1 MMQEHVQLYIT
12 NKDMLMLYTCSEETN
27 MIENEICFFCSLLST
42 FISASLKGCREFVCT
57 KSILHKLHKRSET
70 NIIAANICLFQEKVF
85 RKEAEVELKNLG
97 RHCSEYLARAT

>member
-1 MMQEHVQLYIT
+1 MQEHVQLYI
-12 NKDMLMLYTCSEETN
+12 NNQDMLMLYTCSEETN
-27 MIENEICFFCSLLST
+27 MIENEICFFCILLPT
-42 FISASLKGCREFVCT
+42 YISASLKGCREFVCT

-70 NIIAANICLFQEKVF
+70 NIITANICLFQKNVF